1 MRTFP
6 LRIGTPDGLLFEGEV
21 QRIVCR
27 SITGDLAI
35 LAGHCNFCT
44 ALGMGEAHVILEN
57 GTSRSAA
64 CIGGMLTVMDGNCS
78 LLATTWEWKED
89 INEERAQA
97 ARKRA
102 EEMIAKGG
110 HPLLAADA
118 QFGTAAND
126 VDMVNGAWNLE
137 RLAGVYADFVD
148 RYQPVLDA
156 LQRTLAEQD
165 AARLNVQNGQKI
177 TVQAGEAAIAL
188 PVQIIDYLPAGYI
201 GYPVGLAPTVSLA
214 EPVSVAVGV

>member
-78 LLATTWEWKED
+78 LLATTWEW
-89 INEERAQA
+89 Q
-97 ARKRA
+97 
-102 EEMIAKGG
+102 GG
-110 HPLLAADA
+110 HRRRPRWKSQRACP
-118 QFGTAAND
+118 GK
-126 VDMVNGAWNLE
+126 
-137 RLAGVYADFVD
+137 AGQGWTF
-148 RYQPVLDA
+148 R
-156 LQRTLAEQD
+156 
-165 AARLNVQNGQKI
+165 
-177 TVQAGEAAIAL
+177 
-188 PVQIIDYLPAGYI
+188 
-201 GYPVGLAPTVSLA
+201 
-214 EPVSVAVGV
+214 